1 MTDARGDAAVEH
13 DPLDGD
19 DRLPEYFGESWQALD
34 GFRTLLER
42 EGVLRGLIGPREVG
56 RLWARHLLNSA
67 AAVQFLPDDGR
78 IIDLGS
84 GAGLPGIVVAAM
96 RPRAEVVLL
105 EPMERRTTWLTEVAA
120 ELSLA
125 NVTVLRG
132 RAQDVQGDV
141 AADVVTSRAVASMDK
156 LYRWS
161 GPLLR
166 VGGELVAL
174 KGERAQE
181 EVDAAVKVGARSGFS
196 PASVTLAASLA
207 GVEPTRV
214 VRATRDGVARVR

>member
-1 MTDARGDAAVEH
+1 MTDARDDAAVEH

-19 DRLPEYFGESWQALD
+19 GRLPEYFGAAWQAVE
-34 GFRTLLER
+34 GFHALLMR

-56 RLWARHLLNSA
+56 RLWGRHLLNSA
-67 AAVQFLPDDGR
+67 AAVQFLPEGGR
-78 IIDLGS
+78 IVDLGS

-96 RPRAEVVLL
+96 RPSAEVVLL

-132 RAQDVQGDV
+132 RAQDVQGAV
-141 AADVVTSRAVASMDK
+141 AADVITSRAVASMDK

-181 EVDAAVKVGARSGFS
+181 EVDAAVKIGTQSGFS
-196 PASVTLAASLA
+196 SASVTLAASLP

-214 VRATRDGVARVR
+214 VRAKRDGVRVR